1 MLERIS
7 AYLSTLLLQEKI
19 ITADEK
25 DTYKYG
31 FEITIANMINGL
43 IVLSVGLGLNMLAE
57 AILFYLVFVSLRF
70 FCGGYHADSYIKC
83 FFSFG
88 LTTIVCLSFSVRL
101 AQYEELILIP
111 FWITAVIL
119 GWHIIKMAPIE
130 HKNRILIEDERRIF
144 RRRSIQIY
152 ICITKIST
160 FLILCD
166 LAVCLATLYVSF
178 SLVFALM
185 RYLQGKVFLIRFY
198 SPTTLS
204 SSRAE
209 FRLPSRLACA

>member
-1 MLERIS
+1 MCRPMGGMFLKRQGTDDYVLTITVVGKVSIYTLMVYGIIKLIIFVADLIRIS
-7 AYLSTLLLQEKI
+7 LGEKFI
-19 ITADEK
+19 VHSFLKVLTVELVILI
-25 DTYKYG
+25 G
-31 FEITIANMINGL
+31 LFEIA
-43 IVLSVGLGLNMLAE
+43 
-57 AILFYLVFVSLRF
+57 
-70 FCGGYHADSYIKC
+70 
-83 FFSFG
+83 
-88 LTTIVCLSFSVRL
+88 
-101 AQYEELILIP
+101 
-111 FWITAVIL
+111 
-119 GWHIIKMAPIE
+119 
-130 HKNRILIEDERRIF
+130 
-144 RRRSIQIY
+144 

>member
-1 MLERIS
+1 MNQKKEISIVLERIS

-83 FFSFG
+83 FFFFG
-88 LTTIVCLSFSVRL
+88 LTIIVCLSFSVRL

-152 ICITKIST
+152 IFWLVVGIILWMVRLVQMETSLISAFIAITI
-160 FLILCD
+160 
-166 LAVCLATLYVSF
+166 
-178 SLVFALM
+178 LM
-185 RYLQGKVFLIRFY
+185 RIGGISNYEKRSASGVSK
-198 SPTTLS
+198 SG
-204 SSRAE
+204 E
-209 FRLPSRLACA
+209 

>member
-1 MLERIS
+1 MNQKKEISIVLERIS

-88 LTTIVCLSFSVRL
+88 LTIIVCLSFSVRL
-101 AQYEELILIP
+101 AQYEEL
-111 FWITAVIL
+111 
-119 GWHIIKMAPIE
+119 KMAPIE

-152 ICITKIST
+152 IFWLVVGIILWMVRLVQMETSLISAFIAITI
-160 FLILCD
+160 
-166 LAVCLATLYVSF
+166 
-178 SLVFALM
+178 LM
-185 RYLQGKVFLIRFY
+185 RIGGISNYEKRSASGVSK
-198 SPTTLS
+198 SG
-204 SSRAE
+204 E
-209 FRLPSRLACA
+209 

>member
-1 MLERIS
+1 MNQKKEISIVLERIS

-83 FFSFG
+83 F
-88 LTTIVCLSFSVRL
+88 L
-101 AQYEELILIP
+101 A
-111 FWITAVIL
+111 
-119 GWHIIKMAPIE
+119 
-130 HKNRILIEDERRIF
+130 F
-144 RRRSIQIY
+144 R
-152 ICITKIST
+152 
-160 FLILCD
+160 
-166 LAVCLATLYVSF
+166 
-178 SLVFALM
+178 
-185 RYLQGKVFLIRFY
+185 
-198 SPTTLS
+198 
-204 SSRAE
+204 
-209 FRLPSRLACA
+209 

>member
-1 MLERIS
+1 
-7 AYLSTLLLQEKI
+7 
-19 ITADEK
+19 
-25 DTYKYG
+25 
-31 FEITIANMINGL
+31 MINGL

-152 ICITKIST
+152 IFCFSSVSSADAFQTQK
-160 FLILCD
+160 
-166 LAVCLATLYVSF
+166 LYHLLS
-178 SLVFALM
+178 S
-185 RYLQGKVFLIRFY
+185 QHY
-198 SPTTLS
+198 SPLLLTPEALLFS
-204 SSRAE
+204 
-209 FRLPSRLACA
+209 

>member
-1 MLERIS
+1 MNQKKEISIVLERIS

-43 IVLSVGLGLNMLAE
+43 IVLSVGLGLSMLAE

-70 FCGGYHADSYIKC
+70 FCGVYHADSYIKC

-88 LTTIVCLSFSVRL
+88 LRTIVCLSFSVRL

-130 HKNRILIEDERRIF
+130 HKNLILIEDERRIF

-152 ICITKIST
+152 IFWLVVGIILWMVRLVQMETSLISAFIAITI
-160 FLILCD
+160 
-166 LAVCLATLYVSF
+166 
-178 SLVFALM
+178 LM
-185 RYLQGKVFLIRFY
+185 RIGGISNYEKRSASGVSK
-198 SPTTLS
+198 SG
-204 SSRAE
+204 E
-209 FRLPSRLACA
+209 

>member
-1 MLERIS
+1 MNQKKEISIVLERIS
-7 AYLSTLLLQEKI
+7 AFLSTLLLQEKI

-70 FCGGYHADSYIKC
+70 FCGGYLADSYIKC

-152 ICITKIST
+152 IFWLVVGIILWMVRLVQKDTSLISAYIALKI
-160 FLILCD
+160 
-166 LAVCLATLYVSF
+166 
-178 SLVFALM
+178 LM
-185 RYLQGKVFLIRFY
+185 RIGGISNYEKRSASGVSK
-198 SPTTLS
+198 SG
-204 SSRAE
+204 E
-209 FRLPSRLACA
+209 

>member
-1 MLERIS
+1 MNQKKEISIVLERIS

-83 FFSFG
+83 FFSFE

-152 ICITKIST
+152 IFWLVVGIILWMVRLVQMETSLISAFIAITI
-160 FLILCD
+160 
-166 LAVCLATLYVSF
+166 
-178 SLVFALM
+178 LM
-185 RYLQGKVFLIRFY
+185 RIGGISNYEKRSASGVSK
-198 SPTTLS
+198 SG
-204 SSRAE
+204 E
-209 FRLPSRLACA
+209 

>member
-1 MLERIS
+1 MNQKKEISIVLERIS

-83 FFSFG
+83 FFSFA

-152 ICITKIST
+152 IFWLVVGIILWMVRLVQMETSLISAFIAITI
-160 FLILCD
+160 
-166 LAVCLATLYVSF
+166 
-178 SLVFALM
+178 LM
-185 RYLQGKVFLIRFY
+185 RIGGISNYEKRSASGVSK
-198 SPTTLS
+198 SG
-204 SSRAE
+204 E
-209 FRLPSRLACA
+209 

>member
-1 MLERIS
+1 MNQKKEISIVLERIS

-144 RRRSIQIY
+144 RRSIQIY
-152 ICITKIST
+152 IFWLVVGIILWMVRLVQMETSLISAFIAITI
-160 FLILCD
+160 
-166 LAVCLATLYVSF
+166 
-178 SLVFALM
+178 LM
-185 RYLQGKVFLIRFY
+185 RIGGISNYEKRSASGVSK
-198 SPTTLS
+198 SG
-204 SSRAE
+204 E
-209 FRLPSRLACA
+209 

>member
-1 MLERIS
+1 MNQKKEISIVLERIS

-130 HKNRILIEDERRIF
+130 HKNR

-152 ICITKIST
+152 IFWLVVGIILWMVRLVQMETSLISAFIAITI
-160 FLILCD
+160 
-166 LAVCLATLYVSF
+166 
-178 SLVFALM
+178 LM
-185 RYLQGKVFLIRFY
+185 RIGGISNYEKRSASGVSK
-198 SPTTLS
+198 SG
-204 SSRAE
+204 E
-209 FRLPSRLACA
+209 

>member
-1 MLERIS
+1 M
-7 AYLSTLLLQEKI
+7 
-19 ITADEK
+19 
-25 DTYKYG
+25 
-31 FEITIANMINGL
+31 
-43 IVLSVGLGLNMLAE
+43 
-57 AILFYLVFVSLRF
+57 SLRF

-152 ICITKIST
+152 IFWLVVGIILWMVRLVQMETSLISAFIAITI
-160 FLILCD
+160 
-166 LAVCLATLYVSF
+166 
-178 SLVFALM
+178 LM
-185 RYLQGKVFLIRFY
+185 RIGGISNYEKRSASGVSK
-198 SPTTLS
+198 SG
-204 SSRAE
+204 E
-209 FRLPSRLACA
+209 

>member
-1 MLERIS
+1 MNQKKEISIVLERIS

-83 FFSFG
+83 FFFFG

-152 ICITKIST
+152 IFWLVVGIILWMVRLVQMETSLISAFIAITI
-160 FLILCD
+160 
-166 LAVCLATLYVSF
+166 
-178 SLVFALM
+178 LM
-185 RYLQGKVFLIRFY
+185 RIGGISNYEKRSASGVSK
-198 SPTTLS
+198 SG
-204 SSRAE
+204 E
-209 FRLPSRLACA
+209 

>member
-1 MLERIS
+1 MNQKKEISIVLERIS

-70 FCGGYHADSYIKC
+70 FCGWYHADSYIKC

-88 LTTIVCLSFSVRL
+88 LTIIVCLSFSVRL

-152 ICITKIST
+152 IFWLVVGIILWMVRLVQMETSLISAFIAITI
-160 FLILCD
+160 
-166 LAVCLATLYVSF
+166 
-178 SLVFALM
+178 LM
-185 RYLQGKVFLIRFY
+185 RIGGISNYEKRSASGVSK
-198 SPTTLS
+198 SG
-204 SSRAE
+204 E
-209 FRLPSRLACA
+209 

>member
-1 MLERIS
+1 MNQKKEISIVLERIS

-83 FFSFG
+83 FFSFW
-88 LTTIVCLSFSVRL
+88 LTT
-101 AQYEELILIP
+101 
-111 FWITAVIL
+111 
-119 GWHIIKMAPIE
+119 
-130 HKNRILIEDERRIF
+130 
-144 RRRSIQIY
+144 
-152 ICITKIST
+152 
-160 FLILCD
+160 
-166 LAVCLATLYVSF
+166 
-178 SLVFALM
+178 
-185 RYLQGKVFLIRFY
+185 
-198 SPTTLS
+198 
-204 SSRAE
+204 
-209 FRLPSRLACA
+209 

>member
-1 MLERIS
+1 MNQKKEISIVLERIS

-83 FFSFG
+83 F
-88 LTTIVCLSFSVRL
+88 LS
-101 AQYEELILIP
+101 LI
-111 FWITAVIL
+111 
-119 GWHIIKMAPIE
+119 HI
-130 HKNRILIEDERRIF
+130 
-144 RRRSIQIY
+144 
-152 ICITKIST
+152 
-160 FLILCD
+160 
-166 LAVCLATLYVSF
+166 
-178 SLVFALM
+178 
-185 RYLQGKVFLIRFY
+185 
-198 SPTTLS
+198 
-204 SSRAE
+204 
-209 FRLPSRLACA
+209 

>member
-1 MLERIS
+1 MNQKKEISIVLERIS

-70 FCGGYHADSYIKC
+70 FCGGYHADSYII
-83 FFSFG
+83 
-88 LTTIVCLSFSVRL
+88 IVCLSFSVRL

-152 ICITKIST
+152 IFWLVVGIILWMVRLVQMETSLISAFIAITI
-160 FLILCD
+160 
-166 LAVCLATLYVSF
+166 
-178 SLVFALM
+178 LM
-185 RYLQGKVFLIRFY
+185 RIGGISNYEKRSASGVSK
-198 SPTTLS
+198 SG
-204 SSRAE
+204 E
-209 FRLPSRLACA
+209 

>member
-1 MLERIS
+1 MLNQKKEISIVLERIS

-43 IVLSVGLGLNMLAE
+43 IV
-57 AILFYLVFVSLRF
+57 FYLVFVSLRF

-152 ICITKIST
+152 IFWLVVGIILWMVRLVQMETSLISAFIAITI
-160 FLILCD
+160 
-166 LAVCLATLYVSF
+166 
-178 SLVFALM
+178 LM
-185 RYLQGKVFLIRFY
+185 RIGGISNYEKRSASGVSK
-198 SPTTLS
+198 SG
-204 SSRAE
+204 E
-209 FRLPSRLACA
+209 

>member
-1 MLERIS
+1 MEKKMFCYQREQTDTAKLQDELTGALIALARAVDGAEIIS
-7 AYLSTLLLQEKI
+7 PRTSQVILK
-19 ITADEK
+19 
-25 DTYKYG
+25 
-31 FEITIANMINGL
+31 GL
-43 IVLSVGLGLNMLAE
+43 
-57 AILFYLVFVSLRF
+57 F
-70 FCGGYHADSYIKC
+70 
-83 FFSFG
+83 
-88 LTTIVCLSFSVRL
+88 TTI
-101 AQYEELILIP
+101 
-111 FWITAVIL
+111 T
-119 GWHIIKMAPIE
+119 
-130 HKNRILIEDERRIF
+130 
-144 RRRSIQIY
+144 

>member
-1 MLERIS
+1 MNQKKEISIVLERIS

-88 LTTIVCLSFSVRL
+88 LTIIVCLSFSVRL

-130 HKNRILIEDERRIF
+130 HKNRILIEDERKIF

-152 ICITKIST
+152 IFWLVVGIILWMVRLVQMETSLISAFIAITI
-160 FLILCD
+160 
-166 LAVCLATLYVSF
+166 
-178 SLVFALM
+178 LM
-185 RYLQGKVFLIRFY
+185 RIGGISNYEKRSASGVSK
-198 SPTTLS
+198 SG
-204 SSRAE
+204 E
-209 FRLPSRLACA
+209 